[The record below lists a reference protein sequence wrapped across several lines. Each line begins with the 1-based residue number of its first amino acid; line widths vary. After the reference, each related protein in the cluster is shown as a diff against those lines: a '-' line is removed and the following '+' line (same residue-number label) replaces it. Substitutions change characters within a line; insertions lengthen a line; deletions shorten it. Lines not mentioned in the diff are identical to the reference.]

1 MKSSKFALG
10 KEQGICEVCFQVV
23 LSVRTL
29 VRIKF
34 KSSYPYFRRVGT
46 KGYTTCLF
54 DPFTQALAN
63 IQHLKLICLVPLGSQ
78 ADLDMNVEAGHSLQL
93 GQANCEKNS
102 KAAGQKYQRISF
114 SQGVVKPQ

>member
-34 KSSYPYFRRVGT
+34 KSSYPYFRSGGT
-46 KGYTTCLF
+46 KGYTTCRF
-54 DPFTQALAN
+54 DPFTPALAS
-63 IQHLKLICLVPLGSQ
+63 IQRVKLLCLVPLDS
-78 ADLDMNVEAGHSLQL
+78 
-93 GQANCEKNS
+93 
-102 KAAGQKYQRISF
+102 
-114 SQGVVKPQ
+114 